1 MCLSTVYLNMEGRRQ
16 EVMQDVACIKA
27 QKDGFLIID
36 LLGTRTFVRG
46 RIAYL
51 DFIDEHTVL
60 LEKTS

>member
-1 MCLSTVYLNMEGRRQ
+1 MEGRRQ